1 LVNSAGEF
9 RPHAV
14 TEWAVWRLPA
24 ALRLYVCGVIAAAIA
39 VAGWTAALT
48 SWHARDGLLFG
59 LLTGFGVM
67 VVELSRRSAPP
78 EPAGLIKDVIAA
90 WLLPTAILLPAVY
103 GLAASALTFT
113 LLQART
119 RRTIP
124 HRRVFSAAAYG
135 LTSAA
140 ISAGFHALPVTPG
153 RTLWW
158 LLAATVAAAAWLMA
172 STALTGT
179 AVWLSDRTV
188 SLRREL
194 FGTAPLLNDVCELAA
209 GVLVAALAGVSLVL
223 LLPALPL
230 VVVLQRSFR
239 AVQLDT
245 RRDSLTGLLG
255 PVAWRSETEVQFARA
270 QRTGSPLIIGI
281 VHLDLTGDHRGPLA
295 RDAALAAA
303 AATVCASLRPYDL
316 TGRMG
321 HQLVFALPDTTADEA
336 RQIASRLRDAL
347 AAQLDAAEPGQEPVC
362 VAVTLGL
369 AATSAP
375 AHTDLAGLLATADAA
390 LYRAK
395 RDGQHHVCLD
405 TSPVAPD
412 GTVPG
417 AGPAPGDDRE
427 EIAAARRALGALL
440 AQTRKSAGLTQEALR
455 RRIGYGRST
464 VADAESAESDTSYRA
479 EFWAA
484 CDQALDANG
493 ELIAAHGRLEAVKAK
508 ADARRR
514 AAQQDQRRRAAA
526 TPETTGPPAN
536 AVALADGACPHCGEP
551 LTGVLVTA
559 RITGVLSRHTHLPD

>member
-1 LVNSAGEF
+1 M
-9 RPHAV
+9 
-14 TEWAVWRLPA
+14 TEWSLWRLPT
-24 ALRLYVCGVIAAAIA
+24 ALRLYVCGVIAAAVA
-39 VAGWTAALT
+39 AAGWTAVLT
-48 SWHARDGLLFG
+48 SWRARDVALFG
-59 LLTGFGVM
+59 LLTGFGVV
-67 VVELSRRSAPP
+67 VVELGRKSPP

-119 RRTIP
+119 RRTIA

-158 LLAATVAAAAWLMA
+158 LLAAVIAAVAWLMA

-179 AVWLSDRTV
+179 AGWLFDRTV
-188 SLRREL
+188 SLRSEL
-194 FGTAPLLNDVCELAA
+194 LGTAPLLNDVCEMAA
-209 GVLVAALAGVSLVL
+209 GVLVAALVAGSPVL

-255 PVAWRSETEVQFARA
+255 PVAWRSETEVQFAQA
-270 QRTGSPLIIGI
+270 QRTGSPLTIGI
-281 VHLDLTGDHRGPLA
+281 VHLDPAGDHRGPLA
-295 RDAALAAA
+295 RDTALAAA
-303 AATVCASLRPYDL
+303 GATVRASLRPYDL

-321 HQLVFALPDTTADEA
+321 QQIVFALPGTTADEA
-336 RQIASRLRDAL
+336 RQIATRLRDGL
-347 AAQLDAAEPGQEPVC
+347 AARLDAAEPGQEPVC

-369 AATSAP
+369 AATDAP
-375 AHTDLAGLLATADAA
+375 AQTDLTGLLATADAA

-395 RDGQHHVCLD
+395 QEGQHHVCLD
-405 TSPVAPD
+405 TSPATPD
-412 GTVPG
+412 DTASGSGTT
-417 AGPAPGDDRE
+417 PGDGRE

-440 AQTRKSAGLTQEALR
+440 AQTRKAAGLTQESLR

-464 VADAESAESDTSYRA
+464 VADAESAESDSSYRA
-479 EFWAA
+479 EFWEA
-484 CDQALDANG
+484 CDHALDARG
-493 ELIAAHGRLEAVKAK
+493 ELIAAHGRLEVLKAK

-514 AAQQDQRRRAAA
+514 AAKQDQRRRAAA
-526 TPETTGPPAN
+526 PENTGNPASG
-536 AVALADGACPHCGEP
+536 VALADGACPHCGEP

-559 RITGVLSRHTHLPD
+559 RITGVLPRHAHLPD